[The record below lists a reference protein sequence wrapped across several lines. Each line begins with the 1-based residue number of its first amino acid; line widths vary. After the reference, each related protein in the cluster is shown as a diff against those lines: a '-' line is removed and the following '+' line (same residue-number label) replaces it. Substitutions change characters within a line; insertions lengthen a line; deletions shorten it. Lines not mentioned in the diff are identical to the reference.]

1 MQTTS
6 TAIALRSLLRADFT
20 TQWRNRRS
28 FILILIIPV
37 IILFAFSGA
46 VAEGKMPASF
56 AIGNC
61 ITIGLMA
68 IGLMGYT
75 NTIAR
80 DRDKRIFQRL
90 RVAPL
95 PSWSIMVSRLTVQI
109 AMILA
114 LNVIV
119 LITGAN
125 MLNATYTPLSYLLV
139 IACALAGGA
148 VYLGLGQAIVGLIK
162 NPESVNAVTRLVYF
176 VFIMVGMF
184 GGSGALGKPTQHIVE
199 WTPYGTVTKIVS
211 TSLIKGAWNM
221 DATNALLATL
231 GYAIIFTAVGIRN
244 FQWDSGR

>member
-6 TAIALRSLLRADFT
+6 TAIALRSLMRADFT

-28 FILILIIPV
+28 FVLILIIPV
-37 IILFAFSGA
+37 IILFSFKSAVLSGA
-46 VAEGKMPASF
+46 LPASF
-56 AIGNC
+56 ALGNC
-61 ITIGLMA
+61 ITVGLMA

-95 PSWSIMVSRLTVQI
+95 PTWSIMASRLTVQI

-114 LNVIV
+114 LNIIV

-125 MLNATYTPLSYLLV
+125 MLHATYSPLSYLLV
-139 IACALAGGA
+139 IVSALAGGA

-162 NPESVNAVTRLVYF
+162 NPESVNSTTRLVYF

-184 GGSGALGKPTQHIVE
+184 GESGILGDKMKNLVG

-211 TSLIKGAWNM
+211 ASLNPGTWNM

>member
-1 MQTTS
+1 MQTPS
-6 TAIALRSLLRADFT
+6 VSIALRSLMKADFT

-37 IILFAFSGA
+37 IILFSFKSAVLSGA
-46 VAEGKMPASF
+46 LTASF
-56 AIGNC
+56 ALGNC

-95 PSWSIMVSRLTVQI
+95 PSWSIMASRLTVQI

-114 LNVIV
+114 LILIV
-119 LITGAN
+119 LIAGGN
-125 MLNATYTPLSYLLV
+125 ILLATYSPLSYLLV
-139 IACALAGGA
+139 VLSALAGGA

-162 NPESVNAVTRLVYF
+162 NPESVNSTTRLVYF

-184 GGSGALGKPTQHIVE
+184 GESGILGEKMKDMVG
-199 WTPYGTVTKIVS
+199 WTPYGTVTKILS
-211 TSLIKGAWNM
+211 ASLNTGTWNM
-221 DATNALLATL
+221 EATNALLATL
-231 GYAIIFTAVGIRN
+231 GYAFVFIVVGIRN